1 VEQEIS
7 LTVSAGCPDRKSPP
21 KEAPRLTDE
30 PEVAILNAADLE
42 MVRKFIEKTNIDAI
56 SDNMR
61 FIVEQYLPDFK
72 SKLPRRG

>member
-1 VEQEIS
+1 MPRQ
-7 LTVSAGCPDRKSPP
+7 KKPP

-30 PEVAILNAADLE
+30 PEVATLNAADLE
-42 MVRKFIEKTNIDAI
+42 MVRKFIEKANIDAI